1 MNRSFSY
8 PAQFMFN
15 TVNRL
20 HALSVHPNLIVRLLA
35 RLTNRIAAK
44 PISRRVGA
52 RHIVKAHLYGHSLMM
67 PAEHPLATTLLF
79 FPQFNRPLGLAI
91 EAIVKSHVGDSDFAV
106 IDVGANIG
114 ETVAIL
120 EQQRPGICSYLCI
133 EADRDIAELC
143 KLNHADNRRILVE
156 RCFIGENEGS
166 LVLLEDDGGA
176 NPSTKLITDISA
188 DNEVGYDKLMR
199 LDTVARPF
207 AEAHGGLS
215 LIKVDTEGYD
225 FSVLRSASALL
236 TQYKPSIYFEWFPKL
251 LMGLNEE
258 VSGGFEYLEE
268 LGYSH
273 FVFFTNQGDYY
284 CEISNPD
291 GFFLRSLASVALKS
305 EALGYFD
312 VFASTSQAICKE
324 LVELS
329 IAPDMVSPA

>member
-1 MNRSFSY
+1 
-8 PAQFMFN
+8 MFN
-15 TVNRL
+15 IVNWL
-20 HALSVHPNLIVRLLA
+20 HALSGHRNPIVRLLA
-35 RLTNRIAAK
+35 RLTNKVAAK
-44 PISRRVGA
+44 PLFRKVGV

-79 FPQFNRPLGLAI
+79 FPQYNRPLGLAI
-91 EAIVKSHVGDSDFAV
+91 EAIVKLHVGISDFTV

-114 ETVAIL
+114 ETVAII

-143 KLNHADNRRILVE
+143 KLNHANNRRIQVE
-156 RCFIGENEGS
+156 QYFIGEDEGS
-166 LVLLEDDGGA
+166 LVVLEDDGRA
-176 NPSTKLITDISA
+176 NPSTKRISDIPVDHEINY
-188 DNEVGYDKLMR
+188 DNLMR
-199 LDTVARPF
+199 LDTVAHSF
-207 AEAHGGLS
+207 TEAHGGLS

-225 FSVLRSASALL
+225 FSVLRSASTLL
-236 TQYKPSIYFEWFPKL
+236 TKYKPSIYFEWFPKL

-258 VSGGFEYLEE
+258 VSGGFEYLEK

-284 CEISNPD
+284 CEISSPD
-291 GFFLRSLASVALKS
+291 RFFLRSLASVALKN

-312 VFASTSQAICKE
+312 VFASTSNAICKE

-329 IAPDMVSPA
+329 IAPDIFPT